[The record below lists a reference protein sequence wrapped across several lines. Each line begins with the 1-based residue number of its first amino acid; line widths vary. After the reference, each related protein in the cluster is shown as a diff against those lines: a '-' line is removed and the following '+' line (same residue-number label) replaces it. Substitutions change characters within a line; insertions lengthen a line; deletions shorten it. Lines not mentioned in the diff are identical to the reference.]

1 MLITYQDYLSKERSE
16 KELIAFVK
24 KVIEN
29 HKSSDLYKTAEAAE
43 AYLRHENPTITQYK
57 KMLTTI
63 SGQLIPDE
71 ISPNYKM
78 ATGKFKTFVTQEVQ
92 YLLGN
97 GASFGKEE
105 TKDKIGTKRKDFD
118 RMLQKAAKYAIA
130 HAVSFGLWNRDHVD
144 VFNVLEFA
152 PIYDEE
158 NGSLCAGVRFWRI
171 DKQHPMRATFYEL
184 DGYTEFIWRKGK
196 GSVYQQKRKY
206 ILKYRQS
213 EADGREIYDGINY
226 PSFPIVPFWGNAE
239 HTSKLTG
246 LREQIDCYDLIK
258 SGFANNI
265 DEASLIYWTIK
276 NAGGMDDVDL
286 AEFLQRIRTLHV
298 ANVNDG
304 EEVQANALQV
314 PTEARDT
321 LLDRLDRDMYKDA
334 MAFNPEKIAAGAVTA
349 TQIKASYQDLD
360 ELCDEFEYC
369 VLDFVN
375 NILDLAGIDDEVTF
389 TRSRVINVDEYV
401 GTLVAAGEYLP
412 NDYVTRKILEVLGDG
427 DKADEIIDELT
438 AEETNA
444 VKTRQPEDEQPEENP
459 EEQPEEQEE
468 TVNE

>member
-29 HKSSDLYKTAEAAE
+29 HTSSDLYKTAEAAE

-158 NGSLCAGVRFWRI
+158 NGSLCAGVQTAVDGSISSSASTRGWRRTGRTGR
-171 DKQHPMRATFYEL
+171 RA
-184 DGYTEFIWRKGK
+184 
-196 GSVYQQKRKY
+196 S
-206 ILKYRQS
+206 ILQGEHQR
-213 EADGREIYDGINY
+213 
-226 PSFPIVPFWGNAE
+226 PSAQASTARNSAISA
-239 HTSKLTG
+239 
-246 LREQIDCYDLIK
+246 K
-258 SGFANNI
+258 SA
-265 DEASLIYWTIK
+265 ASSRWT
-276 NAGGMDDVDL
+276 
-286 AEFLQRIRTLHV
+286 
-298 ANVNDG
+298 
-304 EEVQANALQV
+304 
-314 PTEARDT
+314 
-321 LLDRLDRDMYKDA
+321 
-334 MAFNPEKIAAGAVTA
+334 
-349 TQIKASYQDLD
+349 
-360 ELCDEFEYC
+360 
-369 VLDFVN
+369 
-375 NILDLAGIDDEVTF
+375 
-389 TRSRVINVDEYV
+389 
-401 GTLVAAGEYLP
+401 
-412 NDYVTRKILEVLGDG
+412 
-427 DKADEIIDELT
+427 
-438 AEETNA
+438 
-444 VKTRQPEDEQPEENP
+444 
-459 EEQPEEQEE
+459 
-468 TVNE
+468 